1 MKYDRRSTI
10 DAWRWLLA
18 SGFLCITP
26 VLAVHAQQQPTPAV
40 LSLPDAIEL
49 ALQYNPQYR
58 QAINRLDA
66 AAAQVRSGFGQ
77 FLPRLDIGANFRGA
91 TSRTVTGQNDFGEP
105 ITLPRPIN
113 FQSSLANQSIN
124 ASWEVFNGLGNINNY
139 RSTKAS
145 QVSAEAT
152 ADATAWNV
160 EAETTRRFYDV
171 LRAIRQLELEQDLMG
186 QREARLART
195 ERLFAISTSQTQ
207 EDVLGARADAATQ
220 QVQVDVA
227 GGDLAKTKLA
237 LREQIGIETHFE
249 FDVVG
254 ALPALFDPMIL
265 NGNALVEVAMAVS
278 PDVQSLEASSDAASA
293 RASSTRGARW
303 PSIRLNA
310 GYSRSVSLQNF
321 DALTEFNPQN
331 SAFSFGLGINW
342 SLFTGFQTTA
352 QVTQADVDAR
362 NARESLREGRLRI
375 ERSVRSAL
383 IDVQNAYRSFG
394 SAQISADLNRERVR
408 LAEERYAIGAVQFAT
423 LQQYVQTSD
432 GADRTLITA
441 RFTFASSV
449 VSMDQA
455 VGQRV
460 RP

>member
-1 MKYDRRSTI
+1 MRGKSDLRLQITDYGFI
-10 DAWRWLLA
+10 IGLLFIVPCA
-18 SGFLCITP
+18 LR
-26 VLAVHAQQQPTPAV
+26 AQEQPTPAV
-40 LSLPDAIEL
+40 LTLPDAIEL
-49 ALQYNPQYR
+49 ARQYNPQYR
-58 QAINRLDA
+58 QAINRLDG

-77 FLPRLDIGANFRGA
+77 FLPRLDVGASFNGS
-91 TSRTVTGQNDFGEP
+91 TSKTVTGQNDAGEP
-105 ITLPRPIN
+105 ITLPRPVE
-113 FQSSLANQSIN
+113 FRSSSANQSIN
-124 ASWEVFNGLGNINNY
+124 ASWELFNGLGNINNY

-145 QVSAEAT
+145 QVSAEAS

-160 EAETTRRFYDV
+160 EAETTRRFYEI
-171 LRAIRQLELEQDLMG
+171 LRAIRQLELEQVLLEQFQD
-186 QREARLART
+186 RLART
-195 ERLFAISTSQTQ
+195 ERLFAVTTSQTQ

-237 LREQIGIETHFE
+237 LREQIGIEDHFE

-254 ALPALFDPMIL
+254 DLPALFDPMLL
-265 NGNALVEVAMAVS
+265 NADSLVEVAMAVS
-278 PDVQSLEASSDAASA
+278 PDVHSLDASSDAASA

-303 PSIRLNA
+303 PSVRLNA
-310 GYSRSVSLQNF
+310 GYIRSVSLRSY

-331 SAFSFGLGINW
+331 STFTFGLGINW
-342 SLFTGFQTTA
+342 SLFTGFQTSA

-362 NARESLREGRLRI
+362 NARESLREGRLRV

-383 IDVQNAYRSFG
+383 IDVQNASRSLN

-408 LAEERYAIGAVQFAT
+408 LAEERYAIGAVQFST
-423 LQQYVQTSD
+423 LQQYVETSAR
-432 GADRTLITA
+432 ADRTLITA

-449 VSMDQA
+449 VNMDQA

>member
-10 DAWRWLLA
+10 YDWRWLIVG
-18 SGFLCITP
+18 GFLSLTP
-26 VLAVHAQQQPTPAV
+26 VLAVHGQEQPTPAV
-40 LSLPDAIEL
+40 LSLADAIEL
-49 ALQYNPQYR
+49 ARQYNPQYR
-58 QAINRLDA
+58 QAINRLDG

-77 FLPRLDIGANFRGA
+77 FLPRLDIGANFNGA
-91 TSRTVTGQNDFGEP
+91 TSKTVTGQNDFGEP
-105 ITLPRPIN
+105 IRLPEPIE
-113 FQSSLANQSIN
+113 FRSSSASQSIS

-145 QVSAEAT
+145 QVSAEAS
-152 ADATAWNV
+152 ADATAWSV
-160 EAETTRRFYDV
+160 EAETTRRFYEV
-171 LRAIRQLELEQDLMG
+171 LRAIRQLELEQDLLE
-186 QREARLART
+186 QQEARLDRT
-195 ERLFAISTSQTQ
+195 ERLFAVSTSQTQ

-220 QVQVDVA
+220 QVQVEVA

-254 ALPALFDPMIL
+254 ALPALFDPML
-265 NGNALVEVAMAVS
+265 LDASALVEVAMTVS
-278 PDVQSLEASSDAASA
+278 PDVQSLDASANAASA

-303 PSIRLNA
+303 PSVRLNA
-310 GYSRSVSLQNF
+310 GYTRSVSLGSF

-362 NARESLREGRLRI
+362 NAGESLREGRLRI

-383 IDVQNAYRSFG
+383 IDVQNASRSHA

-423 LQQYVQTSD
+423 LQQYVVTSAQ
-432 GADRTLITA
+432 ADRTLITA
-441 RFTFASSV
+441 RFRFASSV
-449 VSMDQA
+449 VNMDQA
-455 VGQRV
+455 VGERV